1 MRLYLVDLPG
11 GSGRVLAIAVIARDP
26 YDKVEV
32 SQQDFE
38 QVVEAAT
45 PIVESIEFHTP

>member
-1 MRLYLVDLPG
+1 
-11 GSGRVLAIAVIARDP
+11 VLAIAVIARDP